1 MEKEKKGAACLS
13 VLIVCLSLG
22 LQYADL
28 VAASERPG
36 EHLVY
41 QDVSDEA
48 QIRHM
53 PRLSTTVYDEDTG
66 IHISQADS
74 DVTIIDEVRY
84 ENLVPKREYTLRG
97 VLIDRDTKKVKTD
110 SKGNDIAVQAEFI
123 PAKAEGSVEL
133 GLRFDGSGYAGETLA
148 VYEELLCN
156 GKRIAGHES
165 SEDPEKAIY
174 FPKITT
180 VVSNQ
185 KTREKS
191 ISAYHLKAL
200 EPGNILRILLCIYVF
215 LFMICGRKLVRLELR
230 DR

>member
-13 VLIVCLSLG
+13 VLCVCLAMG
-22 LQYADL
+22 LQYADF
-28 VAASERPG
+28 VQAAEIQREYPVC
-36 EHLVY
+36 H
-41 QDVSDEA
+41 DISDEA
-48 QIRHM
+48 QICHI
-53 PRLSTTVYDEDTG
+53 PKISTTVYDEDTG

-97 VLIDRDTKKVKTD
+97 VLVDRDTKKAKTD
-110 SKGNDIAVQAEFI
+110 SNGNDIAVQAEFI
-123 PAKAEGSVEL
+123 PAKTEGSLEL
-133 GLRFDGSGYAGETLA
+133 GFRFDGSEYAGETLA
-148 VYEELLCN
+148 VYEELLCD
-156 GKRIAGHES
+156 GKRIAEHES
-165 SEDPEKAIY
+165 SEDSEKAIY

-180 VVSNQ
+180 AVSNQ

-191 ISAYHLKAL
+191 VSVYHLKTL
-200 EPGNILRILLCIYVF
+200 ETGNILRILLCIYVL